1 MHLYFLILSIFP
13 LFYAQFK
20 QWTFKMSLDSYLPY
34 ITLNLGSKTQSL
46 RTFIDISNR
55 FSFVSSNVYQYK
67 DSFTFSKK
75 NNITVFKYN
84 NKDMMGYLSN
94 DSMIYYGDRYEFKNF
109 YLVYSDTNYDKYSM
123 NSKSV
128 LCQSRNVSNTNFSLL
143 YQLRKKQKI
152 SGNVLTMDYFFD
164 KAVHFGKESIMWYTK
179 KNKPHSCSIIDYKDD
194 RWNCRI
200 VSFDIGL
207 DKNLH
212 MNTKEKYNSTV
223 YFDSNQY
230 YSILPYSLFRK
241 IIDKL
246 FTSENIIYCEEVS
259 DGELIR
265 YICNIKGIAIIAKNK
280 GKIDINFED
289 NFSISITR
297 KNLFDE
303 KGNFIFAAKEFPDF
317 DEYEFDMGRYPFSE
331 TDWREEVI
339 FGYTIMRLFSLS
351 FDADMNQIRFYND
364 IIIHS
369 ILPPSNFL
377 LIKNL
382 LLIVSLILLLSIF
395 ALKIKSITINS
406 VIYKY

>member
-128 LCQSRNVSNTNFSLL
+128 LCQSRNVSNT
-143 YQLRKKQKI
+143 
-152 SGNVLTMDYFFD
+152 
-164 KAVHFGKESIMWYTK
+164 
-179 KNKPHSCSIIDYKDD
+179 
-194 RWNCRI
+194 
-200 VSFDIGL
+200 
-207 DKNLH
+207 
-212 MNTKEKYNSTV
+212 
-223 YFDSNQY
+223 
-230 YSILPYSLFRK
+230 
-241 IIDKL
+241 
-246 FTSENIIYCEEVS
+246 
-259 DGELIR
+259 
-265 YICNIKGIAIIAKNK
+265 
-280 GKIDINFED
+280 ED

>member
-109 YLVYSDTNYDKYSM
+109 YLVHSDTNYDKYSM

-179 KNKPHSCSIIDYKDD
+179 KTN
-194 RWNCRI
+194 
-200 VSFDIGL
+200 
-207 DKNLH
+207 
-212 MNTKEKYNSTV
+212 
-223 YFDSNQY
+223 
-230 YSILPYSLFRK
+230 
-241 IIDKL
+241 
-246 FTSENIIYCEEVS
+246 
-259 DGELIR
+259 
-265 YICNIKGIAIIAKNK
+265 
-280 GKIDINFED
+280 
-289 NFSISITR
+289 
-297 KNLFDE
+297 
-303 KGNFIFAAKEFPDF
+303 
-317 DEYEFDMGRYPFSE
+317 
-331 TDWREEVI
+331 
-339 FGYTIMRLFSLS
+339 
-351 FDADMNQIRFYND
+351 
-364 IIIHS
+364 
-369 ILPPSNFL
+369 
-377 LIKNL
+377 
-382 LLIVSLILLLSIF
+382 LIVVQL
-395 ALKIKSITINS
+395 
-406 VIYKY
+406 